1 MKILVYS
8 ETSAKNLKSRLGT
21 SEYSYYFVLKEF
33 LPVLETLGDVQVIEH
48 PESEV
53 DTIYFDCRKSGET
66 CLFLSFSPPHRTLTS
81 LLCPTIPVFAWE
93 FDSIPHETWL
103 GRAEEDWSWV
113 IRLLGRAITHS
124 DSTIAAARRVV
135 DPCYPIINAPAPVW
149 DGMAAVRELQPNSM
163 STTLAGRGTLFDTAK
178 LDITKFLEAD
188 AELWHAAVH
197 GTPMPDSSE
206 KDDEPTLPVLEA
218 EAQPARPAAPRMFS
232 KAWWQISK
240 RYAGAWYIHVY
251 QGQPILSSEPEPD
264 QISPWWTEHAIEP
277 ELFTPKT
284 FDLELGGVV
293 FTSVF
298 NPYDGRK
305 NWEDLLS
312 AFCNAFAD
320 NEQATLVFKLT
331 HKACTSA
338 IVQML
343 KYLARLPLFRCRVVL
358 LHGYLEDDQYRALVH
373 ATSFVVNAS
382 YGEGQCLPLMEYL
395 SAGKP
400 AIAPNHSG
408 MSDYIDESIAFIV
421 DSWPEATGWPH
432 DPRFATRTCRRQ
444 ISWASLRAA
453 YLQAFSIKQNQPQI
467 YARMATQAIE
477 HMRLHCSREVVR
489 QRLEPF
495 LQEAAASCD

>member
-8 ETSAKNLKSRLGT
+8 ETSAKNLKFRLGT
-21 SEYSYYFVLKEF
+21 SEYSYFFVLKEF

-53 DTIYFDCRKSGET
+53 DTIYFNCKNSGEA

-81 LLCPTIPVFAWE
+81 LHCPTIPVFAWE

-124 DSTIAAARRVV
+124 DSTIAAARRVLE
-135 DPCYPIINAPAPVW
+135 PCYPIINVPAPVW
-149 DGMAAVRELQPNSM
+149 DGMAAVRELQPNTLP
-163 STTLAGRGTLFDTAK
+163 TTLAGRGTLFDTAK
-178 LDITKFLEAD
+178 LDLSRFLEAD
-188 AELWHAAVH
+188 AALWHAAVH
-197 GTPMPDSSE
+197 GTPRPNPIE
-206 KDDEPTLPVLEA
+206 KDNKPPPPVLEA
-218 EAQPARPAAPRMFS
+218 ESLPAKPVAPRMFS
-232 KAWWQISK
+232 KAWWKICK
-240 RYAGAWYIHVY
+240 RYAGAWYIHAY
-251 QGQPILSSEPEPD
+251 KGRPILAPEPA
-264 QISPWWTEHAIEP
+264 QIAPWWAEHAIEP
-277 ELFTPKT
+277 ELFASKA
-284 FDLELGGVV
+284 FNLELGGVV

-320 NEQATLVFKLT
+320 NEQASLVFKLT
-331 HKACTSA
+331 HKGCTSA

-343 KYLARLPLFRCRVVL
+343 KYLARLPQFRCRVVL
-358 LHGYLEDDQYRALVH
+358 LHGYLEDDQYRRLVH

-400 AIAPNHSG
+400 AIAPDHSG
-408 MSDYIDESIAFIV
+408 MSNYINESIAFIV
-421 DSWPEATGWPH
+421 ASWPEATGWPQ
-432 DPRFATRTCRRQ
+432 DPRFATRTCHRQ
-444 ISWASLRAA
+444 ISWASLRTA
-453 YLQAFSIKQNQPQI
+453 YLKAFSIKQKQPQI
-467 YARMATQAIE
+467 YARMAIQAIE